1 MYPFV
6 CRLRPIFPGRLQ
18 PSIFGTA
25 KLNFRVRNGNGWT
38 LCVKNTDLM
47 NICSLKTEQSV
58 IDEFESETQVIKI
71 VMNFKSSSPRSISIG
86 QLNTLLCVHL
96 RPIKLVVC
104 KWPYQ
109 LKVGGISNLEVS
121 FTLRCLQR
129 LSHPHAATQLCPWQ
143 NNWCTGGASD
153 PVLSY

>member
-6 CRLRPIFPGRLQ
+6 CWLRPIFPVRLQ
-18 PSIFGTA
+18 TSIFGTA

-38 LCVKNTDLM
+38 LCVRNTDLWT
-47 NICSLKTEQSV
+47 IRPQKTEQSH
-58 IDEFESETQVIKI
+58 FEWRNKTQVIKI
-71 VMNFKSSSPRSISIG
+71 VLNHKSSSPRSISIG

-109 LKVGGISNLEVS
+109 LNVGGISNLEVC

-143 NNWCTGGASD
+143 NNWCTGGTSD